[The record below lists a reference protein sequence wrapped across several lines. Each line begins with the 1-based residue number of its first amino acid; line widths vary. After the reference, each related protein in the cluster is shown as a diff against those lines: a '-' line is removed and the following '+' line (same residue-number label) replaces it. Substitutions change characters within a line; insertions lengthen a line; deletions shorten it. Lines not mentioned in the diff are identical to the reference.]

1 METVKEK
8 MLEVIKAQP
17 DDASYEEILKEL
29 AFDRMIQRGLEDI
42 ENNRLLSHNE
52 LKLKVNSWKK

>member
-1 METVKEK
+1 MENVKEK

-29 AFDRMIQRGLEDI
+29 AFDRMIQRGLDDFSKNQVI
-42 ENNRLLSHNE
+42 SHEE
-52 LKLKVNSWKK
+52 LKEKVYSWKK